1 LRERLKPLE
10 RRLKTL
16 DEHIK
21 QVESYRKHRKVYEQ
35 YQGQKP
41 KHRDAFHEAHRAEI
55 TLYESAD
62 RYLKRHLNGRTSI
75 PMQAWKSERGK
86 LTTERS
92 RLNSKYQTLKS
103 EIREVEIIRK
113 YAEEIQRTIAPPSK
127 LRGRGV
133 EI

>member
-16 DEHIK
+16 DEHIS
-21 QVESYRKHRKVYEQ
+21 QAEVYRKHRKVYEQ
-35 YQGQKP
+35 YQEQKP
-41 KHRDAFHEAHRAEI
+41 KRRTAFHEAHHAEI
-55 TLYESAD
+55 TLYEAAD

-75 PMQAWKSERGK
+75 PMQAWKSEREK

-92 RLNSKYQTLKS
+92 RIGSKYQTLKS
-103 EIREVEIIRK
+103 EIHEVETIRK
-113 YAEEIQRTIAPPSK
+113 YAEEIQRTIAPPLK
-127 LRGRGV
+127 LRGRGR